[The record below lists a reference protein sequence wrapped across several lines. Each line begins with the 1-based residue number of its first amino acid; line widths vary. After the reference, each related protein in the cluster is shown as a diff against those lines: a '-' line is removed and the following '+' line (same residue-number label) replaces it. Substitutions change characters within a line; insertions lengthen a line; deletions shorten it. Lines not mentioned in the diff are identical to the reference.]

1 MNASSYKLKKTD
13 SIFLS
18 LQRQLSFVWIFLVTI
33 EHFMAYEEVNET
45 RISYFAFY
53 VS

>member
-1 MNASSYKLKKTD
+1 MNASSYKLNKTD

-18 LQRQLSFVWIFLVTI
+18 LQRQLSFVWIFLLQLNTLWRMRKLMKLV
-33 EHFMAYEEVNET
+33 YL
-45 RISYFAFY
+45 AFY

>member
-18 LQRQLSFVWIFLVTI
+18 LQRQLSFVWIFLLQLNTLWKFV
-33 EHFMAYEEVNET
+33 YET

>member
-1 MNASSYKLKKTD
+1 MNASGYKWKKTD

-18 LQRQLSFVWIFLVTI
+18 LQRQLSFVWIFLLQLNTLWR
-33 EHFMAYEEVNET
+33 MRET